1 MSNAFVT
8 LLMGASHYVYG
19 AIAMA
24 HSLRKTKTK
33 YDIVCMITPDFQKYI
48 HLLEIIFNKVVVVS
62 YLNYKTGFL
71 TTKKQNDI

>member
-48 HLLEIIFNKVVVVS
+48 HLFISTIICIVFCL
-62 YLNYKTGFL
+62 YT
-71 TTKKQNDI
+71 